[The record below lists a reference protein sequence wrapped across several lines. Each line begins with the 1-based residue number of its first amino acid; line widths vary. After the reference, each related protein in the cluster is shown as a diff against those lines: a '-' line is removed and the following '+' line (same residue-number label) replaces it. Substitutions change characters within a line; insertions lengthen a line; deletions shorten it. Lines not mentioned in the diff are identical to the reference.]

1 MTEIS
6 SRMKRD
12 VTHLILMRHAEADR
26 GLNDFDRPLTKR
38 GHQQAAQAGAWL
50 AERGYIP
57 EQIMSSAA
65 LRTRQTTTWVSDA
78 LGEKGPTAH
87 LDEGLYEVGASRI
100 IARINGVSENVRS
113 VLVVSHLPG
122 IQDAAIQ
129 LTHPDS
135 DQNAAMEMFYGFPPS
150 SVAVFEV
157 PGEWA
162 LLDGADAHLIAFKS
176 F

>member
-12 VTHLILMRHAEADR
+12 VKHLILMRHAEADW

-50 AERGYIP
+50 AEHGYIP

-65 LRTRQTTTWVSDA
+65 LRTRQTTTWVS
-78 LGEKGPTAH
+78 
-87 LDEGLYEVGASRI
+87 DEGLYEVGASRI

-135 DQNAAMEMFYGFPPS
+135 DQNAAMGMFYGFPPS

>member
-1 MTEIS
+1 
-6 SRMKRD
+6 
-12 VTHLILMRHAEADR
+12 
-26 GLNDFDRPLTKR
+26 
-38 GHQQAAQAGAWL
+38 
-50 AERGYIP
+50 
-57 EQIMSSAA
+57 
-65 LRTRQTTTWVSDA
+65 
-78 LGEKGPTAH
+78 
-87 LDEGLYEVGASRI
+87 VGASRI